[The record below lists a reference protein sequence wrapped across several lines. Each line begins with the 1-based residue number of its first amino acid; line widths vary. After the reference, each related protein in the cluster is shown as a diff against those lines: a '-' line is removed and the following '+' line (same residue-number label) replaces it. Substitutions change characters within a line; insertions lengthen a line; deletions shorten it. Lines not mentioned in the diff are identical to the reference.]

1 MERER
6 GERRGEKVD
15 EIEGGGKGMKRI
27 KKSFEERDVVL
38 KNGKVG
44 EGRAA
49 VKIVDVAVPGAGRRS
64 LDWHPCRSGKSKRE
78 RGPRLARAR
87 G

>member
-1 MERER
+1 
-6 GERRGEKVD
+6 
-15 EIEGGGKGMKRI
+15 MKRI
-27 KKSFEERDVVL
+27 REEKKSFEERDVVL

-64 LDWHPCRSGKSKRE
+64 LDWHPCTQV
-78 RGPRLARAR
+78 
-87 G
+87 